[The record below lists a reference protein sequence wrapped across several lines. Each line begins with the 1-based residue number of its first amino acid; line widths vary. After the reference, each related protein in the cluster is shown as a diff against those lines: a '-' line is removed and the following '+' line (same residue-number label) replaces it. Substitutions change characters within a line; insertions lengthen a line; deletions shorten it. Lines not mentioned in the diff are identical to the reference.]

1 MSIDVKQASL
11 ESSFGV
17 LTISPQVVE
26 CLGLDKEIDESEK
39 EAFTDAKTVNQT
51 VFLSEATVEELVQKA
66 LLKKRCGR
74 PNQRLT
80 EPMIRHALRIVTFDV
95 ARRGKLRRWRCPN
108 GHSKEY
114 VEYKYQRSDGVHV
127 FCAVCGAT
135 SHFDEYNFHSS
146 KKREDLGE
154 DLDTYEHEASFEDAS
169 NEKGGCEEENGF
181 E

>member
-1 MSIDVKQASL
+1 MSVDVKQASL

-39 EAFTDAKTVNQT
+39 ETFTDVKPVNQT
-51 VFLSEATVEELVQKA
+51 VFVNEAFVEELVQKA

-135 SHFDEYNFHSS
+135 SHFDEYNFHGS

-154 DLDTYEHEASFEDAS
+154 EIDTYKHNAHFEEYS
-169 NEKGGCEEENGF
+169 NEKYGCEEESGF